1 MIPDND
7 QIQHLLILEF
17 QNNKILLQSFYNF
30 EPNQVVQC
38 IYEQPDLLIID
49 QQPNTDLYQQ
59 PNFFSD
65 QHDLPGQT
73 QLLEVKVIV

>member
-1 MIPDND
+1 MIPDNV

-17 QNNKILLQSFYNF
+17 QIYNFFLQSLYNL
-30 EPNQVVQC
+30 EANQVVQC
-38 IYEQPDLLIID
+38 MYEQPDLLVD

-65 QHDLPGQT
+65 QHDSPGQT